1 MSQDEKKSGDYSGG
15 VNFGNISAG
24 KDSHMHLSNVA
35 GGSQNSNNQVIT
47 INAAEG
53 AMVATGGSAISVPA
67 DFGQQLAD
75 WKKQM
80 AEEVAKLDQLDED
93 DKEDLL
99 DALAKLEKEA
109 NKQADQVKQGNEA
122 DPQRLERLMN
132 SVGGLAP
139 QMLGTAI
146 QSIATPLGGLGI
158 TAQQAGGLAQFAR
171 KN

>member
-1 MSQDEKKSGDYSGG
+1 MSQDEKRSSSGG
-15 VNFGNISAG
+15 INFGNFSSAQNTNVN
-24 KDSHMHLSNVA
+24 LTNVA
-35 GGSQNSNNQVIT
+35 GGDQIT
-47 INAAEG
+47 TVNAAEG
-53 AMVATGGSAISVPA
+53 AMVATGGSTISVPA

-80 AEEVAKLDQLDED
+80 AAEVAKLTDLGED

-99 DALAKLEKEA
+99 DTLNKIEKEA
-109 NKQADQVKQGNEA
+109 TKQADQVKQGQTA

-139 QMLGTAI
+139 QMLGTAV

-158 TAQQAGGLAQFAR
+158 AAQQAGGLAQFT
-171 KN
+171 KK

>member
-1 MSQDEKKSGDYSGG
+1 MSQNEKSSGSSGG
-15 VNFGNISAG
+15 INFGNISSG
-24 KDSHMHLSNVA
+24 QSTNVNMTNVA
-35 GGSQNSNNQVIT
+35 GGDQVT
-47 INAAEG
+47 TVNAAEG
-53 AMVATGGSAISVPA
+53 AIVATGGSTISVPA

-80 AEEVAKLDQLDED
+80 AAEVARLDQLDED
-93 DKEDLL
+93 DKEDLF
-99 DALAKLEKEA
+99 DALAKIEKEA
-109 NKQADQVKQGNEA
+109 NKQADQVKQGQEA

-158 TAQQAGGLAQFAR
+158 SAQQAGGLAQFAR
-171 KN
+171 K

>member
-1 MSQDEKKSGDYSGG
+1 MSQNEKSAGSSGG
-15 VNFGNISAG
+15 ISFGNISSG
-24 KDSHMHLSNVA
+24 QNTNVNMTNVA
-35 GGSQNSNNQVIT
+35 GGDQTTT

-53 AMVATGGSAISVPA
+53 TIVATGGSTISVPA

-80 AEEVAKLDQLDED
+80 AEEVTKLDQLDED

-99 DALAKLEKEA
+99 DALAKIEKEA

-146 QSIATPLGGLGI
+146 QSIATPLGGLGF
-158 TAQQAGGLAQFAR
+158 TVQQAGGLAQFTR
-171 KN
+171 QN

>member
-15 VNFGNISAG
+15 INFGNFSGNANVN
-24 KDSHMHLSNVA
+24 LTNVA
-35 GGSQNSNNQVIT
+35 GGSQISN

-53 AMVATGGSAISVPA
+53 AIVATGGSTISVPA

-80 AEEVAKLDQLDED
+80 AAEVAKLTDLGED
-93 DKEDLL
+93 DKEDLMDTL
-99 DALAKLEKEA
+99 NKIEKEA
-109 NKQADQVKQGNEA
+109 TKQADQVKQGQTA

-139 QMLGTAI
+139 QMLGTAV

-158 TAQQAGGLAQFAR
+158 AAQQAGGLAQFTP
-171 KN
+171 K

>member
-1 MSQDEKKSGDYSGG
+1 M
-15 VNFGNISAG
+15 IT
-24 KDSHMHLSNVA
+24 
-35 GGSQNSNNQVIT
+35 T

-53 AMVATGGSAISVPA
+53 AIVATGGSTISVPA
-67 DFGQQLAD
+67 DFGQQLAN

-80 AEEVAKLDQLDED
+80 AAEVAKLPNLDED

-99 DALAKLEKEA
+99 DTLNKIEKEA
-109 NKQADQVKQGNEA
+109 TKQADQVKQGQTA

-158 TAQQAGGLAQFAR
+158 AAQQSGGLAQFV
-171 KN
+171 KK